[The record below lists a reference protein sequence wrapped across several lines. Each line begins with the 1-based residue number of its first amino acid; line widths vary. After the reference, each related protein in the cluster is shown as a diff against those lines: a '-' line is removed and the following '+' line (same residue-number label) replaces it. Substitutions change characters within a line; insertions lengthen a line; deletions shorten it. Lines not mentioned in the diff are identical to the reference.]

1 MNKLSYRRPLRALV
15 LAAGLFAAQGALAQG
30 PGAALAGTVA
40 PTDKVVVRNIDTGF
54 TREVKVQD
62 DGDFAIRRLPVG
74 TYEVTITHA
83 DGSEEKLQVAA
94 RIGITTRVQ

>member
-1 MNKLSYRRPLRALV
+1 MKKLSYRGPLLALV
-15 LAAGLFAAQGALAQG
+15 LAAGLSATQGSLAQG
-30 PGAALAGTVA
+30 PGAALAGKVA
-40 PTDKVVVRNIDTGF
+40 PTDKVVVRNVDTGF
-54 TREVKVQD
+54 TREVKVKD

-83 DGSEEKLQVAA
+83 DGTEEKIQVAA